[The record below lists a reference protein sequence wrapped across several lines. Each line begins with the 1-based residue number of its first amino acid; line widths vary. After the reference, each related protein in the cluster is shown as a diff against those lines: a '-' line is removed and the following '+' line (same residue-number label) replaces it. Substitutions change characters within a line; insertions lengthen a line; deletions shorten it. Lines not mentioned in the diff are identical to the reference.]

1 MKIGKYLLK
10 IIYNSEN
17 VEKKENNLDSNINI
31 LNNTLKYLFIAD

>member
-31 LNNTLKYLFIAD
+31 LNNNINCALI